1 MSFKLF
7 ARTSNYSANI
17 NDAIFLVTATE
28 KLIDLQ
34 LAFLTLLMQRIKPH
48 LDNLAHQRT
57 IGLGNDIPL
66 LILKYKLL
74 HYVSS
79 SYPSTSIRSVI
90 LTARNSCPY
99 VSAIRWRYF
108 CLLDAPWCFLEYLK
122 YSHLTQIWR
131 IFRLLSCS
139 RFGWQI
145 HSN

>member
-1 MSFKLF
+1 MMSFKLF

-99 VSAIRWRYF
+99 VSAIR
-108 CLLDAPWCFLEYLK
+108 
-122 YSHLTQIWR
+122 
-131 IFRLLSCS
+131 
-139 RFGWQI
+139 
-145 HSN
+145 